1 MLSCYDLFF
10 QGWAPHEAAGS
21 ATGQLP
27 TLQWLTIYDFD
38 FRKYEEKWEADTSRG
53 AEAFFAGAKIEPPYV
68 DKEEI
73 KQSREPPKVKE
84 RPKKKEE
91 NHIYENTTPI
101 NRVTV
106 VAEIHRER
114 SRPKSKRRPM
124 KLPRK
129 SRPPSAPLH
138 PIYENEGSPNNSP
151 SSNRNSGAA
160 YENIGYTNTQWYRYI
175 SDVIGKSFITWNQKL
190 WSHLALIKNKHQ
202 RIKTFLF
209 KVCSHQANAN
219 VKTTSLQQEISVL
232 LFRRKAKAKAKIL
245 NR

>member
-1 MLSCYDLFF
+1 MKD
-10 QGWAPHEAAGS
+10 
-21 ATGQLP
+21 
-27 TLQWLTIYDFD
+27 
-38 FRKYEEKWEADTSRG
+38 
-53 AEAFFAGAKIEPPYV
+53 
-68 DKEEI
+68 
-73 KQSREPPKVKE
+73 

-114 SRPKSKRRPM
+114 SRPKSKRKPM

-160 YENIGYTNTQWYRYI
+160 YENIGYTNTQ
-175 SDVIGKSFITWNQKL
+175 
-190 WSHLALIKNKHQ
+190 
-202 RIKTFLF
+202 
-209 KVCSHQANAN
+209 
-219 VKTTSLQQEISVL
+219 
-232 LFRRKAKAKAKIL
+232 
-245 NR
+245 